1 MTPQQKRVNYM
12 WVGVALAVCDV
23 LTGLAVTLIASW
35 RHEDVP
41 HGVLYVLGALLF
53 FCGLLIDRRTFIE
66 VFRIERGDKSRGPA
80 TPGDGPA

>member
-1 MTPQQKRVNYM
+1 MSPAQKRYNYM
-12 WVGVALAVCDV
+12 VVGIVLAVCDV
-23 LTGLAVTLIASW
+23 VTGLAVTLIASW

-66 VFRIERGDKSRGPA
+66 VFRIERGSKSPA
-80 TPGDGPA
+80 EPPADGSA